1 MPEPLSNSS
10 PQYPINGY
18 VSVISE
24 FCVFAPF
31 LRFRAAL
38 RCVASPIRQR
48 LCRHPA
54 PTLFTSSQALALVF
68 AFLFCVCAHGG
79 MSGADRVSGDVLG
92 MWRAE
97 KRARKKKAKICAP
110 QAKGP
115 RALWNPICVQAG
127 CVWMTLPS
135 PLYGSR
141 PSGWEYFGGR
151 LRCGWAVREEK
162 ICAPQ
167 AKGPWA
173 LWNPICAQAGCV
185 WMTLPSPLC
194 DSRPSGGEYF
204 LGRPRCGWAV
214 RIPVA
219 CGMRHVWSTG
229 ELRV

>member
-1 MPEPLSNSS
+1 MPQSLSNSS

-18 VSVISE
+18 VSVIFA
-24 FCVFAPF
+24 FCVSAPF

-79 MSGADRVSGDVLG
+79 MSGDNRVSGDVLG

-97 KRARKKKAKICAP
+97 KRARKKK
-110 QAKGP
+110 
-115 RALWNPICVQAG
+115 
-127 CVWMTLPS
+127 T
-135 PLYGSR
+135 
-141 PSGWEYFGGR
+141 
-151 LRCGWAVREEK
+151 K

-173 LWNPICAQAGCV
+173 LWNPICAQTGCFG
-185 WMTLPSPLC
+185 MEQSSPLTA
-194 DSRPSGGEYF
+194 
-204 LGRPRCGWAV
+204 LV
-214 RIPVA
+214 RVE
-219 CGMRHVWSTG
+219 G
-229 ELRV
+229 ELYWGVLARGAGR